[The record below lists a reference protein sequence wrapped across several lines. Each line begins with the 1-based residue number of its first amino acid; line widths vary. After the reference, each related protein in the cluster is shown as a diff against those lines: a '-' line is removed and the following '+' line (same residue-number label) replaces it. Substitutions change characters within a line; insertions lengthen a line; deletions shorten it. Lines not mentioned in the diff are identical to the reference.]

1 MDLSIVFLGTGGSV
15 PTARRATACILVR
28 RGGERL
34 LFDCGE
40 GAQRQM
46 HRSTGL
52 VQLDGIYLTHFHAD
66 HYLGIPGL
74 LKTYDLQD
82 RERPLRIYGPRGL
95 VDLFKTIQRIVG
107 RTRYPRRADRA
118 RRRRGRDARWLRDAR
133 LPGPPPGQGARL
145 RARRAATG
153 RAASTPRPRGGSASR
168 RAPAFGALQRGEE
181 VEGRD
186 GTVRPLDVMS
196 EPRLGRRVVLTGD
209 SAPCLETAAAAEG
222 ATVLIHDGSF
232 GDDQAER
239 AAETG
244 HSTAR
249 EAATLASEAGVGMLA
264 LVHVSSRYNVSDL
277 VREAR
282 EVFPEAVAPR
292 DFDLVEVPF
301 PERGEPRLIHEGA
314 LERGPDRRAEPVP
327 DSV

>member
-1 MDLSIVFLGTGGSV
+1 MAHDGYEVRAFPVRHRVRALGY
-15 PTARRATACILVR
+15 ALVEQDR
-28 RGGERL
+28 PGR
-34 LFDCGE
+34 FDPEAAG
-40 GAQRQM
+40 R
-46 HRSTGL
+46 
-52 VQLDGIYLTHFHAD
+52 
-66 HYLGIPGL
+66 LGIEAG
-74 LKTYDLQD
+74 
-82 RERPLRIYGPRGL
+82 
-95 VDLFKTIQRIVG
+95 
-107 RTRYPRRADRA
+107 
-118 RRRRGRDARWLRDAR
+118 
-133 LPGPPPGQGARL
+133 
-145 RARRAATG
+145 
-153 RAASTPRPRGGSASR
+153 
-168 RAPAFGALQRGEE
+168 PAFGALQRGEE

-186 GTVRPLDVMS
+186 GTVRPIDVMS
-196 EPRLGRRVVLTGD
+196 EPRLGRRIVLTGD
-209 SAPCLETAAAAEG
+209 SAPCLETGAAAEG

-232 GDDQAER
+232 GDDQVAR

-249 EAATLASEAGVGMLA
+249 EAATLAREAGVGMLA

-314 LERGPDRRAEPVP
+314 LERGPDRRAEPAP